1 MSDMR
6 KMTVFCLLAA
16 LLMMGLGLWRGGGAT
31 VLSKGINLCME
42 CVGIG

>member
-6 KMTVFCLLAA
+6 KMTAFCLLVA
-16 LLMMGLGLWRGGGAT
+16 LLMMGHGLWRGEGAT

>member
-1 MSDMR
+1 MR

-16 LLMMGLGLWRGGGAT
+16 LLMMGLGLWRGEADV
-31 VLSKGINLCME
+31 VLHKGINLCLE